1 MAFLY
6 VMMHPMLIR
15 SSTSRTCSVI
25 PASVHR
31 LCHWSSL
38 ASIIAGYHNQA
49 TPTIVL
55 ACKSDLQKLISPNDA
70 LLIVQPYAGII
81 EVSSETDSGKSKM
94 RRCVDVFVKLAL
106 KSRGE
111 YCCIISR
118 VIQ

>member
-1 MAFLY
+1 MRSLWPTLANCLVRF
-6 VMMHPMLIR
+6 IR
-15 SSTSRTCSVI
+15 TAAEIGLNLFVGGFNAMRL
-25 PASVHR
+25 PA
-31 LCHWSSL
+31 
-38 ASIIAGYHNQA
+38 
-49 TPTIVL
+49 IVL